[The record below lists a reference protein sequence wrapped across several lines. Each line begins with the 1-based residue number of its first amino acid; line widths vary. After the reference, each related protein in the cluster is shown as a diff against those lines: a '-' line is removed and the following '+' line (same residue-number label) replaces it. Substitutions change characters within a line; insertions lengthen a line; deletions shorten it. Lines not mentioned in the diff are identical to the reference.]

1 MVLGSG
7 LAVRMGYRVTGQ
19 APALSGQLGGAVFLQ
34 NLPSLVVGHVL
45 APKPGDVVLDACA
58 APGGKTCHVASL
70 MDGKGV
76 LVACDMSAA
85 RSRIVRDNLD
95 AFASNFA
102 NAFVCKLDAGISH
115 DGVAAPPPHQQT
127 TAELLRVLN
136 AAPLID
142 GGVRR
147 LQPGSL
153 PLEAFDR
160 ILCDV
165 PCSGLG
171 IRPRLKHDVTVEG
184 LEHVQAAQMR
194 IVGACVPLLKPG
206 GVLVYS
212 TCSFNPMENEH
223 MVRWMVDK
231 QRLKLVAAAPKYGGD
246 GLVGAGMLTQDESPL
261 VQRFCPSDVER
272 DTMGFFIAKF
282 EKPPRH
288 SS

>member
-45 APKPGDVVLDACA
+45 APQPGDVVLDACA

-70 MDGKGV
+70 MESKGV

-85 RSRIVRDNLD
+85 RSRIVRDNLN
-95 AFASNFA
+95 AFASDFA
-102 NAFVCKLDAGISH
+102 NAFVCKLDAG
-115 DGVAAPPPHQQT
+115 VAHTSDSASAPPEQSA
-127 TAELLRVLN
+127 AERLLRVLN
-136 AAPLID
+136 AAPLVE

-147 LQPGSL
+147 LEPGSL

-231 QRLKLVAAAPKYGGD
+231 QRLKLVAATPKYGGN
-246 GLVGAGMLTQDESPL
+246 GLVGAGMLTRDESPL

-282 EKPPRH
+282 EKPNRH
-288 SS
+288 S